1 MSTFIIGKD
10 APLEE
15 TLSRFKG
22 IIQNLG
28 LNLKESRWLNPLPG
42 LWSVLLSDTRLPHVI
57 FSNGKGASRMA
68 ALCSAYGEMI
78 ERLSTHAYF
87 ADYFLGEANAL
98 EDKVHFSDERWTAL
112 PALDEEEPQVQA
124 EELPTEILNASLRS
138 FYTREAKIR
147 LSDLVDLGSSS
158 FSRGI
163 CSIPFTNAR
172 NGEIV
177 YFPINLLDNLYGSNG
192 MSAGNTQ
199 FEALAQALSEIIER
213 YVKREIIKKGLSLP
227 VIPDQILRLNQTS
240 YETLQGLQSD
250 NLKVICY
257 DASLGGRF
265 PVICAVLFNQSN
277 GTCAAA
283 FGAHPIFAVALER
296 TLTELM
302 QGRSFM
308 DLDSFEEPSF
318 DLELCA
324 DPTNLESHFVSSTGL
339 LPMRMFRDQP
349 DFKFVHWDFNS
360 TTHDQYKA
368 LRYMIDKLGFEI
380 YVRSYHGLGVPAY
393 RVIVP
398 GLSEVYPLDDLRW
411 NNLAQAADYQEAM
424 LSLAS
429 GTESPETYARYL
441 NELEE
446 NGPFADED
454 LIAPA
459 LGILPDPGTAWAQLR
474 TGELKCLLALAAG
487 DLKKAL
493 EYARWTCSFNQ
504 HEFKLNRLT
513 FYRCLIKALE
523 LRTMP
528 GLQEAEYSRTLELI
542 YGAGIT
548 AQVLAHISGTAKFN
562 GLTSSSLNLD
572 SFADHQALTA
582 LFKKVKQAELDSA
595 RAKTAEVTA
604 AG

>member
-28 LNLKESRWLNPLPG
+28 LNLKESHWLNPLPG
-42 LWSVLLSDTRLPHVI
+42 LWSVLLTDTRLPHVI
-57 FSNGKGASRMA
+57 FSNGKGASRLA
-68 ALCSAYGEMI
+68 ALCSAYGEML
-78 ERLSTHAYF
+78 ERLSAHAFF
-87 ADYFLGEANAL
+87 ADYFLGQANAL
-98 EDKVHFSDERWTAL
+98 EDKVHFSDERWTPL
-112 PALDEEEPQVQA
+112 PDPEA
-124 EELPTEILNASLRS
+124 EDQQEGELPSDILNASLRR
-138 FYTREAKIR
+138 FYSQEAGIS
-147 LSDLVDLGSSS
+147 LYDLVDLGSSAV
-158 FSRGI
+158 SRGI

-172 NGEIV
+172 NGEVV

-199 FEALAQALSEIIER
+199 FEALTQALSEIIER
-213 YVKREIIKKGLSLP
+213 YVKREIISKGLALP
-227 VIPDQILRLNQTS
+227 PIPDHILRLNQTS
-240 YETLQGLQSD
+240 YETLQGLQGD
-250 NLKVICY
+250 NIKVICY

-308 DLDSFEEPSF
+308 DLDSFDEPSF
-318 DLELCA
+318 DLEMCA
-324 DPTNLESHFVSSTGL
+324 DPVNLEGHFVSSTGL
-339 LPMRMFRDQP
+339 LPLRMFKDQP

-380 YVRSYHGLGVPAY
+380 YVRAYHGLGVPAY

-398 GLSEVYPLDDLRW
+398 GMSEVYPLDDLSW
-411 NNLAQAADYQEAM
+411 NNLAQAADYQEDL
-424 LSLAS
+424 LSLPA
-429 GTESPETYARYL
+429 GTETPEAYARYL
-441 NELEE
+441 EELEE
-446 NGPFADED
+446 NAPFADED

-459 LGILPDPGTAWAQLR
+459 LGILTEPGTPWAQLR
-474 TGELKCLLALAAG
+474 AGELKCLLALAAG
-487 DLKKAL
+487 DWDKAL
-493 EYARWTCSFNQ
+493 EYAGWTCRFNQ

-513 FYRCLIKALE
+513 FYRCLIRALE
-523 LRTMP
+523 LKTRQD
-528 GLQEAEYSRTLELI
+528 LQEAEYSRTLELI
-542 YGAGIT
+542 YGPAVT

-562 GLTSSSLNLD
+562 GLVPSSPNLEN
-572 SFADHQALTA
+572 FADHQALLA
-582 LFKKVKQAELDSA
+582 VFKKVKQTELDYA
-595 RAKTAEVTA
+595 RSQQTTDTA